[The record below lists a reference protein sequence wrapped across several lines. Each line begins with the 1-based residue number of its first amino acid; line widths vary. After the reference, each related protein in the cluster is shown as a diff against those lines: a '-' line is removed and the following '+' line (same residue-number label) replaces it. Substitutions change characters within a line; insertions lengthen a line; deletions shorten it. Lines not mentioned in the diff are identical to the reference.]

1 MTHPVADQ
9 QPAPGINTLAI
20 DIGGT
25 KFSLALFQNSQIRLR
40 QTRAT
45 WREGGRAWM
54 LDQIVSI
61 AKGWRRGFEFELCG
75 VGFGGPVD
83 FAQQRVAVSNVVADW
98 NEFPLASYLHDQLS
112 IPTVID
118 NDANL
123 GGLGEAVYGAGAG
136 CDPLFYVTLST
147 GIGGGLI
154 TNGRVFHGAD
164 SFAGEI
170 GHIPVCPDGP
180 RCGCGANGCL
190 ERMCSGFWIEHDH
203 GKTAKELLAD
213 PAFVRR
219 YVVNLAHGLKSA
231 ILLLNPARVVIGG
244 GISKAADALFLPL
257 REELKRQI
265 TAWSR
270 ARIDVVPAALGDDS
284 VLYGALVI
292 AQPAAKPAPLKRA

>member
-45 WREGGRAWM
+45 YREGGRTWM

-61 AKGWRRGFEFELCG
+61 ARGWRREIEFERCG

-98 NEFPLASYLHDQLS
+98 NGFPLASYLHDELS

>member
-45 WREGGRAWM
+45 YREGGRTWM

-61 AKGWRRGFEFELCG
+61 ARGWRREIEFERCG

-98 NEFPLASYLHDQLS
+98 NEFPLASYLHDELS

-292 AQPAAKPAPLKRA
+292 AQPAAKPARLKRA

>member
-25 KFSLALFQNSQIRLR
+25 KVSLALFQNSQIRLR

-61 AKGWRRGFEFELCG
+61 AKGWRRGIEFERCG

-98 NEFPLASYLHDQLS
+98 NGFPLASYLHDELS

-123 GGLGEAVYGAGAG
+123 GGLGEAVHGAGAG

-154 TNGRVFHGAD
+154 TNGRVFRGAD
-164 SFAGEI
+164 TFAGEI

-292 AQPAAKPAPLKRA
+292 AQPAAKPALLKRA